1 MANNPSKKFRT
12 QSPSYSH
19 WMNIAIGRSNFQICL
34 LLNSREQKITVL
46 LYIGD
51 DIDKK
56 NFDALLAYKDE
67 AETAIGE
74 TLDWRRLD
82 GKKTSTV
89 DLYKKCDFTKKSSQ
103 AELFEWLKEYTERFV
118 TFFKPIIKKL

>member
-1 MANNPSKKFRT
+1 MATSINLS
-12 QSPSYSH
+12 
-19 WMNIAIGRSNFQICL
+19 
-34 LLNSREQKITVL
+34 KITKVDL
-46 LYIGD
+46 RD
-51 DIDKK
+51 CWQ
-56 NFDALLAYKDE
+56 NE